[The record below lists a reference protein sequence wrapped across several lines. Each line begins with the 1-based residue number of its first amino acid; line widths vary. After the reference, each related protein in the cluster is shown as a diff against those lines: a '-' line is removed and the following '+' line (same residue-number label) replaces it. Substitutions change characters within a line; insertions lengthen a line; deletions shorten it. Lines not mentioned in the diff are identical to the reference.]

1 MSDDDP
7 PPPLKDLIA
16 QTPGAQTREKALESI
31 KARRAKILKA
41 TPTSPKQDE
50 TIGAAEPMPAVELP
64 DPPPPPKPKRTQQN
78 QSGASE
84 RPPRPFPPHA
94 TKKNQPKF
102 TVIDGNKPPTKTR

>member
-7 PPPLKDLIA
+7 PPTLKDLIA
-16 QTPGAQTREKALESI
+16 QSPGAQTREKALESI
-31 KARRAKILKA
+31 KARRAKILKQHPA
-41 TPTSPKQDE
+41 PIPNEE
-50 TIGAAEPMPAVELP
+50 TIGAAEPIPAVELP
-64 DPPPPPKPKRTQQN
+64 DLPPPPKPKRTQQN
-78 QSGASE
+78 QRGPSE